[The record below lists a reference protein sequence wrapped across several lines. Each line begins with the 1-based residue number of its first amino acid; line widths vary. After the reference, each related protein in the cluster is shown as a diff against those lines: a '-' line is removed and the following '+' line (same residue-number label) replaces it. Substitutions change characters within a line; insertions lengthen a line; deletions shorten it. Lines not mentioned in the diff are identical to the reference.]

1 MKKLYALTICCLTL
15 LAASC
20 SHYDEDIYVPTVN
33 PSVEQGKLYTFSAAN
48 ELTNTEGSRAGIDE
62 SHTSIWNNS
71 DNLSVVRFDS
81 GSTTPV
87 LVNCLSEENS
97 LSEDRKK
104 ITFACQTNSNDNV
117 SDSYIHK
124 EGGEQYAIYPQIA
137 KAEPADFADG
147 KTNARRFKIDLPDQ
161 KLQGETDFH
170 YPLLIG
176 RWDANNEMFLFKNP
190 LATIKLKIKA
200 PADKIYHLRSITIA
214 GRNLEHM
221 WGKATISANGSG
233 DSTIAFDNDDAT
245 YYASMN
251 CVQTT
256 GSEDESTQ
264 QGFAVTDAGATFYV
278 AIPAQNYSRGLNIS
292 LICDEGVMDQTLK
305 STGITVAAN
314 QLLVTPEL
322 TMNVDESGIY
332 TAMLRC
338 TDSTIG
344 IAWTTLATN
353 APYLNQIYPREGTH
367 NYSTE
372 KTKNYTVALYSD
384 AACSNLVIS
393 WKVIGNKWYSSKTG
407 SAGSL
412 FNDLTYPQRFTFSGL
427 TPNTKYYFKVTADG
441 VTSRAR
447 EVATLPK
454 SYTGSVTTSSAKAGN
469 TILYENFANCV
480 MGGDITT
487 RSPGYSSYVRNTY
500 TTVAASKPSGAQ
512 NPDANGLYSE
522 FYVCSAS
529 TEMGLFNTLHS
540 QISSMGL
547 NNWSWY
553 DDSGTAGKIISRAG
567 YLKIGTSDSRAT
579 LVTPALTALGSNTAT
594 VTVKFKA
601 CPYGGET
608 QDLAESNIAVR
619 LLNGGTVATS
629 EPYNKITGHTI
640 VKSVP
645 IMLEGNQTSWK
656 EYEVTLSGATKSS
669 RIAIGA
675 NRPEENSANRFM
687 VDDIQVTVKSI
698 DGVSAALVRAT
709 DTTIA
714 VGWTITNA
722 NIPYLNVVNTKNI
735 TASTVTFAEDIKK
748 TWEVGIYSD
757 AACTQAVQVLKNLY
771 ADQSSNAIF
780 TDISGGA
787 IPRFT
792 FNGLTPDTTYY
803 VMIKN
808 TTDGKQMGSPL
819 EVKTAAAAADASA
832 VVTAA
837 GKAKAGDLLIFQNF
851 GKVSCFS
858 DVTTFSAGY
867 YLGGHS
873 SAAEQPFIEGTAT
886 CGSNYLSRKVNGHG
900 VNSSGAALYSS
911 QDQSVEALGLAG
923 WGWWSSYTTK
933 ADAIGIHTGYL
944 KVASNNHY
952 NAMLYTPALSALPGK
967 ATVRVTF
974 RAAPYGTFTTP
985 VMTSDLRQIKV
996 AAVDGTT
1003 ITNYTTAHN
1012 AANYRV
1018 NGGTT
1023 IDSQVITF
1031 GTSQALTDWQEYT
1044 VDLIDVTPTT
1054 RIGFGSNS
1062 TDSTKT
1068 SRFYID
1074 DIRVE
1079 VLSISNGIWTGLVR
1093 ATDTTLNLG
1102 WTITEGN
1109 RKNDYFT
1116 SLFPNDPTKNA
1127 ADHNGYDKENYT
1139 IYLYKDAACTDL
1151 ELQLD
1156 LGGAFFREGS
1166 AGAYSYF
1173 PCRYTFSGLE
1183 PKTTYYF
1190 RVKDKVTGKISDAVP
1205 YSTTAKAYTGTPVA
1219 SSAAAGDVILFENFG
1234 KCLYTGNFANY
1245 SAGYTRSN
1253 LSSATVNYKAEGK
1266 VSWSAQNDKMDGGY
1280 PLDFGRTDAN
1290 SESGLFST
1298 CKGLL
1303 DDMGLAD
1310 WGYTSTDKANRVF
1323 IQPGYVKVGGGEQ
1336 IAAIVTPKLK
1346 ALSTSSLSQV
1356 TVTFKACKFSTQNYN
1371 NSVNEDY
1378 VIVRGINGASIN
1390 AVTAAENPCLVS
1402 GGYDCD
1408 AVPVTLNSALG
1419 EWKEYSVTLDGVSG
1433 DTRIAIGANRPTA
1446 GNSRFFL
1453 DDVKVTVKATGI
1465 KVITGKVSYGSSGVA
1480 GVAVTDGYTTVLTD
1494 ASGNYKIPYSKAPE
1508 YIYYS
1513 TPHNHEIGRAGTG
1526 IPVQYIKFDSSKLTG
1541 YNFTLGAKMTSSTH
1555 LNYDD
1560 ASGKLSSWYLFVMAD
1575 PQTHKKSRDNCYN
1588 RFTKNVATDIK
1599 AQVGRGYNS
1608 ACKSSTGENQAYG
1621 VILGDVVWDS
1631 DEDSYHQTMKAA
1643 LEVSDTGVY
1652 WFACPG
1658 NHDYHLNTRSITGFK
1673 SIYGP
1678 TRHSFNRGDVHVV
1691 CMNNVQYPTTSK
1703 YEAGFTADEFNWLRS
1718 DLAAVSKDK
1727 CVVLCCHIQFFG
1739 GGEGTHLKS
1748 RYHDE
1753 TLAELSKFANAYIFT
1768 GHRHS
1773 HKSYYHKNY
1782 GVFEVNH
1789 PAACGQFW
1797 NTKVCADGTPAGYTI
1812 YTFKGNNILHQR
1824 FKAVGTS
1831 GSNDVNSTSSSNNY
1845 IDNGLRVYWAADQ
1858 IYDTSNQIDRYTWG
1872 HTNTNVIVANVF
1884 MAHQQG
1890 GPAGTIAGN
1899 WKVQISEDSGKT
1911 WKNMDLVDTTFFR
1924 HSVPGGL
1931 NGWMV
1936 GTNGDDFNYKVY
1948 IVDSAGIT
1956 MNNSSKYNG
1965 TAEGVRGDIDWW
1977 YWAKVLEGSNNS
1989 LTNRSGSAL
1998 GDCWNYAGVSPH
2010 IFRAKINKD
2019 YASRSAVDTDIKNGK
2034 LIIKATSPT
2043 GITYVAD
2050 KLTIFSKTDDTGL
2063 GWKD

>member
-1 MKKLYALTICCLTL
+1 MKNLYAFVICCLTL

-20 SHYDEDIYVPTVN
+20 SHYEEEIYVPTVE
-33 PSVEQGKLYTFSAAN
+33 PSAGEGRLYSFDAAN

-71 DNLSVVRFDS
+71 DNVSVVRFDS
-81 GSTTPV
+81 SDKAPV
-87 LVNCLSEENS
+87 LVNAIAPENS

-104 ITFACQTNSNDNV
+104 ITFMCQSNSNDNV
-117 SDSYIHK
+117 DDTFVYK

-137 KAEPADFADG
+137 NAEPVDFANG
-147 KTNARRFKIDLPDQ
+147 QANARKFKIDLPDQ
-161 KLQGETDFH
+161 KLQSETDFH

-176 RWDANNEMFLFKNP
+176 RWDSNNEMFLFKNP

-200 PADKIYHLRSITIA
+200 PADKIYHLRSICIT

-233 DSTIAFDNDDAT
+233 DSSIVFDNDDAT

-251 CVQTT
+251 CIQTT
-256 GSEDESTQ
+256 GSEDESSQ
-264 QGFAVTDAGATFYV
+264 QGYAVTDAGATFYV
-278 AIPAQNYSRGLNIS
+278 AIPAQAYSRGLNIS

-305 STGITVAAN
+305 SSGITVAAN

-344 IAWTTLATN
+344 VAWTTLATN
-353 APYLNQIYPREGTH
+353 APYLNQIYPEEGTH

-393 WKVIGNKWYSSKTG
+393 WSIIGNKWYSSATG
-407 SAGSL
+407 SAGNL
-412 FNDLTYPQRFTFSGL
+412 FYDLTYPQRFTFSGL

-441 VTSRAR
+441 VTSRVR

-454 SYTGSVTTSSAKAGN
+454 SYTGSVTTSNAQAGN

-512 NPDANGLYSE
+512 TPDANGRYSE
-522 FYVCSAS
+522 FYICSAG
-529 TEMGLFNTLHS
+529 TEMGLFNTLHA

-553 DDSGTAGKIISRAG
+553 DDSGTDGKIISRAG
-567 YLKIGTSDSRAT
+567 YLKIGTGDSRAT
-579 LVTPALTALGSNTAT
+579 VVTPALTALGNNTAT
-594 VTVKFKA
+594 ITVKFKA

-608 QDLAESNIAVR
+608 QDLSESDIAVR

-629 EPYNKITGHTI
+629 KPYNKLTGYTI
-640 VKSVP
+640 VKSEP
-645 IMLEGNQTSWK
+645 IWLEGNQTSWK
-656 EYEVTLSGATKSS
+656 EYEVVLAGATKTS
-669 RIAIGA
+669 RVAIGA
-675 NRPEENSANRFM
+675 NRPEENTANRFM
-687 VDDIQVTVKSI
+687 VDDIQIIVKSI

-722 NIPYLNVVNTKNI
+722 NIPYLSVSNINSVSTTLNFSTDITK
-735 TASTVTFAEDIKK
+735 V
-748 TWEVGIYSD
+748 WEAGIYSD
-757 AACTQAVQVLKNLY
+757 AACTQAVQVIKNIKV
-771 ADQSSNAIF
+771 DQSGNALY
-780 TDISGGA
+780 TDQADGRV
-787 IPRFT
+787 PRFT

-803 VMIKN
+803 VLIKN

-819 EVKTAAAAADASA
+819 EVKTEPAAADASA
-832 VVTAA
+832 IVTEA
-837 GKAKAGDLLIFQNF
+837 GTAKAGDLLIFQNF
-851 GKVSCFS
+851 GLISGFS
-858 DVTTFSAGY
+858 DIAANSSGY

-873 SAAEQPFIEGTAT
+873 TATTQPFVKGVAT
-886 CGSNYLSRKVNGHG
+886 CGSNYQSRKLNG
-900 VNSSGAALYSS
+900 NSPTSSGAGLFSS
-911 QDQSVEALGLAG
+911 WEQCAESCGFLG
-923 WGWWSSYTTK
+923 WGWSSASTEK
-933 ADAIGIHTGYL
+933 ADCVGIQSGYL
-944 KVASNNHY
+944 KIGVSSY
-952 NAMLYTPALSALPGK
+952 FDAMLYSPVLSALPGK

-974 RAAPYGTFTTP
+974 RAAPYGTSKNPLQT
-985 VMTSDLRQIKV
+985 DHREIKV
-996 AAVDGTT
+996 VAMDGTS
-1003 ITNYTTAHN
+1003 ITNFSNTDAVN
-1012 AANYRV
+1012 NYKV
-1018 NGGTT
+1018 SGGKV
-1023 IDSQVITF
+1023 IDSQVIAFDTNQ
-1031 GTSQALTDWQEYT
+1031 THTDWKEYT
-1044 VDLIDVTPTT
+1044 VDLIDVTPTS
-1054 RIGFGSNS
+1054 RIGIGSNS
-1062 TDSTKT
+1062 STKAC
-1068 SRFYID
+1068 RFFVD

-1109 RKNDYFT
+1109 RTNDYFT
-1116 SLFPNDPTKNA
+1116 SLFPNNPTKNA
-1127 ADHNGYDKENYT
+1127 LDHNGYDKDNYT
-1139 IYLYKDAACTDL
+1139 IYLYKDSACTDL

-1173 PCRYTFSGLE
+1173 PCRYMFSGLE
-1183 PKTTYYF
+1183 PETTYYF
-1190 RVKDKVTGKISDAVP
+1190 RVKDKVTGKISDPVP
-1205 YSTTAKAYTGTPVA
+1205 YSTTAKAYTGTPVT

-1234 KCLYTGNFANY
+1234 GCLYTGDFANY
-1245 SAGYTRSN
+1245 AAGYTRSN

-1280 PLDFGRTDAN
+1280 ALDFGRTDAN

-1303 DDMGLAD
+1303 DDMGLEE
-1310 WGYTSTDKANRVF
+1310 WGYTSTDNANRVF
-1323 IQPGYVKVGGGEQ
+1323 IKPGYVKIGGSEQ

-1346 ALSTSSLSQV
+1346 ALSTSTLSQV
-1356 TVTFKACKFSTQNYN
+1356 TVTFKACKLSTQNYN

-1378 VIVRGINGASIN
+1378 VIVRGITGASIN
-1390 AVTAAENPCLVS
+1390 PLTATENPGLVT

-1408 AVPVTLNSALG
+1408 AVNVTLNSALG
-1419 EWKEYSVTLDGVSG
+1419 EWKQYSVTLDGVSG
-1433 DTRIAIGANRPTA
+1433 DTRIAIGGNRPTA

-1453 DDVKVTVKATGI
+1453 DDIKVTVKTTGI

-1526 IPVQYIKFDSSKLTG
+1526 LPVQYIKFDSSKLTG
-1541 YNFTLGAKMTSSTH
+1541 YNFTLGAKMKSSTH

-1560 ASGKLSSWYLFVMAD
+1560 AADKLGNWYLFVMAD
-1575 PQTHKKSRDNCYN
+1575 PQTHKDSQDNCYK
-1588 RFTKNVATDIK
+1588 RFTKNVVTDIK

-1608 ACKSSTGENQAYG
+1608 ACDSSSGTNQAYG
-1621 VILGDVVWDS
+1621 VMLGDVVWDS
-1631 DEDSYHQTMKAA
+1631 DSDAYHSTMKAA
-1643 LEVSDTGVY
+1643 LEVSDSGVY

-1658 NHDYHLNTRSITGFK
+1658 NHDYHYTNRTITGFK
-1673 SIYGP
+1673 NIYGP

-1691 CMNNVQYPTTSK
+1691 CMNNVQYTSK
-1703 YEAGFTADEFNWLRS
+1703 TSYEAGFTADEFNWLRS

-1812 YTFKGNNILHQR
+1812 YTF
-1824 FKAVGTS
+1824 
-1831 GSNDVNSTSSSNNY
+1831 NS
-1845 IDNGLRVYWAADQ
+1845 IF
-1858 IYDTSNQIDRYTWG
+1858 
-1872 HTNTNVIVANVF
+1872 VI
-1884 MAHQQG
+1884 
-1890 GPAGTIAGN
+1890 
-1899 WKVQISEDSGKT
+1899 
-1911 WKNMDLVDTTFFR
+1911 
-1924 HSVPGGL
+1924 
-1931 NGWMV
+1931 
-1936 GTNGDDFNYKVY
+1936 
-1948 IVDSAGIT
+1948 
-1956 MNNSSKYNG
+1956 
-1965 TAEGVRGDIDWW
+1965 
-1977 YWAKVLEGSNNS
+1977 
-1989 LTNRSGSAL
+1989 
-1998 GDCWNYAGVSPH
+1998 
-2010 IFRAKINKD
+2010 
-2019 YASRSAVDTDIKNGK
+2019 
-2034 LIIKATSPT
+2034 
-2043 GITYVAD
+2043 
-2050 KLTIFSKTDDTGL
+2050 
-2063 GWKD
+2063 